1 MDKFLVLGH
10 RGYRAKYVE
19 NTIESFKK
27 AIEYG
32 ADGIEYDARLTRDE
46 VLVVLHDD
54 TINGIKLR
62 DISYE
67 ELKNI
72 KLKNNQTVPTVEEV
86 IKSLSDNVFLNL
98 EIKEVEASFLSYN
111 TTKRYNALDR
121 TLFSSFQV
129 NALRELRK
137 IDKNVKIGLLV
148 EYGTLDSIEDLHKEL
163 KLDSLN
169 LWIDALKEDIE
180 SSKKFLKKW
189 KNSGLKTFLW
199 TLNNP
204 KDLYTFE
211 SLYDA
216 VITDEVELIVKE
228 KRKMNG

>member
-62 DISYE
+62 DINYE

-98 EIKEVEASFLSYN
+98 EIKEVQASFLSYN
-111 TTKRYNALDR
+111 ITKRYNALDR

-148 EYGTLDSIEDLHKEL
+148 EYETLNSIEDLHKEL

-180 SSKKFLKKW
+180 SSKNFLKKW
-189 KNSGLKTFLW
+189 KNLGLKTFLW
-199 TLNNP
+199 TLNDP
-204 KDLYTFE
+204 EDLHTFE